1 MTAVGA
7 VTSFYLERANFNQL
21 FGQDRL
27 NVQFAKRKA
36 VTAEARSN
44 TVGVTSVPVG
54 AIKEKNAATV
64 ALISDGQTAC
74 RDVQRCAMQRLRCE
88 PAGWRLRAEMGSEHS
103 HTRPVRAFRFRPLC
117 PLARFVQR

>member
-1 MTAVGA
+1 MTAVGP

-36 VTAEARSN
+36 VTAESRSN
-44 TVGVTSVPVG
+44 TVGVASIPVG

-64 ALISDGQTAC
+64 ALISDGQ
-74 RDVQRCAMQRLRCE
+74 L
-88 PAGWRLRAEMGSEHS
+88 AGSA
-103 HTRPVRAFRFRPLC
+103 VA
-117 PLARFVQR
+117 V